1 MHRKLTERTI
11 LNEIGEMNRVP
22 VIVWNNPEE
31 LELDEGAVP
40 VDPASFISGN
50 SQIINAQTSEDE
62 EELRDIMGTCGE
74 A

>member
-1 MHRKLTERTI
+1 
-11 LNEIGEMNRVP
+11 MNRVP

-62 EELRDIMGTCGE
+62 DTVE
-74 A
+74 